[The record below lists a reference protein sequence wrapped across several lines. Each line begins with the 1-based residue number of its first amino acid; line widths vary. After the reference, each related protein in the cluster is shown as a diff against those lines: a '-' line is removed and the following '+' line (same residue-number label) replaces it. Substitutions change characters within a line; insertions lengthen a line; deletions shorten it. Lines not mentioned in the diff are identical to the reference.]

1 MAEVFIKGSFRSR
14 IPQWSRMAAAPGG
27 VGGSG
32 GGAGSLYEAGTE
44 AGSGDIDAR
53 GRQLRLYLAR
63 TG

>member
-1 MAEVFIKGSFRSR
+1 MEQDGGGS
-14 IPQWSRMAAAPGG
+14 GG

-32 GGAGSLYEAGTE
+32 GGTGSLYEAGTE